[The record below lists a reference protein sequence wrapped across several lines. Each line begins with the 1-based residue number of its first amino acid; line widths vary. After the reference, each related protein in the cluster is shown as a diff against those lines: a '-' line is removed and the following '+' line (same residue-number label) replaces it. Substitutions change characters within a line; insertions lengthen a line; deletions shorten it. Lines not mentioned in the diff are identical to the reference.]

1 VGDGITARGRLA
13 LAALLL
19 AAAAGPAA
27 AQEAT
32 DDGWNAPAAVRL
44 IERAQERR
52 LAAYEAAG
60 LQDYQAD
67 ARGYVYFYIDFT
79 ETDERHLVR
88 TDQLA
93 LDVFWRAPG
102 VTRQVITG
110 RRHRE
115 TLPTNIRYYTDRLV
129 AVLDNFGDDIVIADG
144 DNVRN
149 VPHPV
154 APGSLERY
162 DVRLADRVTLR
173 LPGAPEPVRV
183 REVRVR
189 PKDPSRP
196 AFVGA
201 VFLDEDRGDI
211 VRMEFSFTPA
221 AYVDPEVDRI
231 RISLEHALWEG
242 RYWLPHEQRME
253 IRREL
258 PQLDLP
264 AGTVIL
270 ARMRMSN
277 YRINRGLPAAL
288 FIGPPVVARP
298 QEEQRAFTFEEE
310 LHAELRAEGLVP
322 TRDPAALRERAER
335 LAREH
340 AASGLPRTRIRLPA
354 ASRVLRYN
362 RAEGVAVGAGIS
374 LSPAEM
380 LSLRGEGGWAT
391 GPAHPTG
398 RLEAR
403 WPGTL
408 GSVTARLRLNDPVDM
423 GFRPV
428 ISGAMNTVTAAIA
441 GRDHLDPF
449 YASGAAVELGRRL
462 DATWEMGAEAA
473 LERHRPAAL
482 TTTYA
487 LAGTL
492 DRPLPYA
499 ARADVF
505 ALGVSLTGGTDPEQG
520 AWWTAGL
527 RPTVTGW
534 RSDAPEAAGAAGWS
548 GGLLIEAARG
558 YRWAPGAA
566 DLRLRAA
573 GGVLAGSPLP
583 QEHFR
588 VGGRGTVPGHPF
600 RERVGDRMAVL
611 DLEGSRDLAWPWLRA
626 RGLAAAGWAGGGHP
640 ADDWPLAEDPEG
652 SRAAA
657 ASIGAGL
664 GVFYDI
670 LRVDLHRGIGPG
682 GGWEL
687 VVEARPGFWRFL

>member
-1 VGDGITARGRLA
+1 VGDGITARGRPA

-19 AAAAGPAA
+19 AAGAAPAA
-27 AQEAT
+27 AQEAV

-67 ARGYVYFYIDFT
+67 ARGFVYFYIDFT

-310 LHAELRAEGLVP
+310 IHAELHVEGLAPV
-322 TRDPAALRERAER
+322 RDPAALRERAER

-340 AASGLPRTRIRLPA
+340 AASGLPGTRIRLPA

-362 RAEGVAVGAGIS
+362 RAEGSRWAPASPSPRRRRSRCARRGMGNRPRPPDRTAGGALARHPRLGDGAAARERAGGHGI
-374 LSPAEM
+374 PAGDLGGDEHRDRRRGRARPPGP
-380 LSLRGEGGWAT
+380 LLRQRRRDRAGPPPRRDLGGGDGGRPRA
-391 GPAHPTG
+391 APTG
-398 RLEAR
+398 RAHHH
-403 WPGTL
+403 
-408 GSVTARLRLNDPVDM
+408 LRP
-423 GFRPV
+423 
-428 ISGAMNTVTAAIA
+428 
-441 GRDHLDPF
+441 
-449 YASGAAVELGRRL
+449 GRRP
-462 DATWEMGAEAA
+462 
-473 LERHRPAAL
+473 RSPAS
-482 TTTYA
+482 
-487 LAGTL
+487 
-492 DRPLPYA
+492 
-499 ARADVF
+499 ARGPGRRR
-505 ALGVSLTGGTDPEQG
+505 ALGARLTGGTDPQQA
-520 AWWTAGL
+520 AWWTAGA
-527 RPTVTGW
+527 RPTVTRW
-534 RSDAPEAAGAAGWS
+534 QADAAEEAGDAGMVGRAASRGGTRLPLGARRDRPAPPRRGRLAGRLTPAAGAFPGGGAGNRPRAPLPGAGGRPHGGARP
-548 GGLLIEAARG
+548 GGLARPDVAL
-558 YRWAPGAA
+558 APGARPRRSRVGRGRA
-566 DLRLRAA
+566 ARRPVAPRRAA
-573 GGVLAGSPLP
+573 GG
-583 QEHFR
+583 
-588 VGGRGTVPGHPF
+588 
-600 RERVGDRMAVL
+600 
-611 DLEGSRDLAWPWLRA
+611 LRA
-626 RGLAAAGWAGGGHP
+626 PPPPASAPASASSTTSSGWTSTA
-640 ADDWPLAEDPEG
+640 
-652 SRAAA
+652 
-657 ASIGAGL
+657 
-664 GVFYDI
+664 
-670 LRVDLHRGIGPG
+670 GIGEG
-682 GGWEL
+682 GGWEV
-687 VVEARPGFWRFL
+687 VVEAQPGFWRFL